1 MSERKVSF
9 AAGPE
14 GLVPRANLV
23 WLVLLGILA
32 SFLLPDSFGA
42 SGGRLAS
49 SGKEKIAV
57 IFDTDICD
65 DIDDTWALVLLLQS
79 PQFDVKLITTA
90 VGNTEA
96 KAKVVARLLEI
107 AGRTDIPVGIGLQ
120 QHRNEH
126 RQTVWAKDYDLSSYR
141 GTVYRDGV
149 QAIIDTVMKS
159 SKPIKIVATGPL
171 PNIAAALEREP
182 RIADRAQFVGMHGS
196 IRRGYGGS
204 ATPNAEYNVKAFVQ
218 AAQKVFAAGWNVT
231 ITPLDTCG
239 IVELKDKKYQK
250 VCSSKNPLTQA
261 LIENYRV
268 WYRQGIL
275 DEHKNLAEAEVNKR
289 VAEKVDSSSTTL
301 FDTVA
306 IYLAMS
312 TELVKMEKL
321 PIIVTDDGFTRIDDK
336 GKVISCATEW
346 KDLSAFEDFLVD
358 RLTREKR

>member
-1 MSERKVSF
+1 MSDRKLST
-9 AAGPE
+9 AAEPE
-14 GLVPRANLV
+14 GLVLRVN
-23 WLVLLGILA
+23 WMWFMLLGILA
-32 SFLLPDSFGA
+32 LFLPADSFGA
-42 SGGRLAS
+42 SGSDSAS
-49 SGKEKIAV
+49 MKMTKIPV

-65 DIDDTWALVLLLQS
+65 DIDDTWALVLLLRS
-79 PQFDVKLITTA
+79 HEFDVKLITTA

-107 AGRTDIPVGIGLQ
+107 AGRTDIPIGIGLQ
-120 QHRNEH
+120 QHKNEH
-126 RQTVWAKDYDLSSYR
+126 RQTAWAKDYDLSSYR

-149 QAIIDTVMKS
+149 QAIIDTIMRS
-159 SKPIKIVATGPL
+159 SKPIKVVATGPL

-182 RIADRAQFVGMHGS
+182 RIAGKAQFVGMHGS

-204 ATPNAEYNVKAFVQ
+204 ATPNAEYNVKAFVK
-218 AAQKVFAAGWNVT
+218 AAQKVFTAGWDVT

-239 IVELKDKKYQK
+239 IVQLKDQNYQK
-250 VCSSKNPLTQA
+250 VRSSKNPLTQA

-268 WYRQGIL
+268 WYKQGIL
-275 DEHKNLAEAEVNKR
+275 NEHKDLSETELDKR

-301 FDTVA
+301 YDTVA

-321 PIIVTDDGFTRIDDK
+321 PIIVTGDGYTRIDNK
-336 GKVISCATEW
+336 GKVINCATEW

-358 RLTREKR
+358 RLTR